1 MAEETRACPS
11 LSELGYD
18 KVFVSLDG
26 SEQQGKVLERAIV
39 TAANNGSELYI
50 GHVIDSSALETT
62 GSFPAELVKEQE
74 QSFRASIAE
83 EVERARQIPSIRG
96 VEVLVK
102 FGRIRETLKDEM
114 IDEIEPDLIIC
125 GARGLSSIKYALL
138 GSISTF
144 LVRSARCDTLV
155 IK

>member
-1 MAEETRACPS
+1 MADETRECPS

-39 TAANNGSELYI
+39 TAANNNSELYI

-62 GSFPAELVKEQE
+62 GSFPAELIKEQE
-74 QSFRASIAE
+74 RSFREGIAE
-83 EVERARQIPSIRG
+83 QVERARRIPSIKG

-144 LVRSARCDTLV
+144 LVRNARCDTLV

>member
-1 MAEETRACPS
+1 MSEDQKDSTS
-11 LSELGYD
+11 LSELGYN

-26 SEQQGKVLERAIV
+26 SEQQNKVLDRAII
-39 TAANNGSELYI
+39 TAANNNSELYI

-62 GSFPAELVKEQE
+62 GSFPSELIKDQE
-74 QSFRASIAE
+74 DAFRESIADQ
-83 EVERARQIPSIRG
+83 VKRAESIPSIKS
-96 VEVLVK
+96 VEVMVK

-114 IDEIEPDLIIC
+114 IDQVEPDLIIC

-144 LVRSARCDTLV
+144 LVRSSRCDTLV